1 MKITN
6 KCVASFHYT
15 LTNASGEVID
25 SSEGRDPLGY
35 LHGASNIVP
44 GLEKELEG
52 KAAGDK
58 LSVVVKPEDGYGQ
71 YDENLKQELPR
82 SMFSGVETIEAGMEF
97 HAQTQNGMQVVS
109 VSKVDGD
116 NITVDGN
123 HPLAGQDLHFD
134 VEITEVRDATEEEIE
149 HGHVHGEGGHEH

>member
-52 KAAGDK
+52 KAAGEK
-58 LSVVVKPEDGYGQ
+58 LSVVVKPEEGYGQ